1 MATIVKKISS
11 FSFMKKNINQ
21 VVVLGGGVAGLS
33 AAWKLS
39 EHNIP
44 VTVLEREKEV
54 GGLSRTTNFRGF
66 RFDYSAHRFNS
77 NNPEVIHRFKKLIG
91 NHLLKKEKKTYI
103 VHWGKYLTYPPK
115 AFEVA
120 KAMPKLLLLQATF
133 DIFLTHVTNLFN
145 KKKNRSFTDWTRSRF
160 GKTLSSHLNEK
171 YAEKIWKTPA
181 DKLSGDWASFRVG
194 EFKLSSFIL
203 SLFLKHINLYKNQN
217 HPDTDWFYYSDIG
230 IGLFPQQMSK
240 LLINNG
246 CKVSLNSLVYKIVR
260 KGKKYEVFYTKSGK
274 QMKLL
279 ADCIISTIP
288 LDILIRSLVPHA
300 PAKVQKAMSKLE
312 YLCVL
317 VVNILLKKRSVNNA
331 SWVYYPEQNII
342 FNYILEFKNWS
353 KKMAPKDKTSLS
365 ANITCR
371 LGDNIWKTKDKELI
385 ERTISDL
392 VKVGL
397 IKKEQAYSGFVE
409 RLPYAYPVYK
419 IGYLQHLRVIK
430 DYVSQLPNFYM
441 TGRTGNY
448 DYINSDQA
456 FEGGLKTAEKI
467 LPLLT
472 DIKKQ

>member
-1 MATIVKKISS
+1 MAILVKKIPT
-11 FSFMKKNINQ
+11 FSFMKKNRNQ
-21 VVVLGGGVAGLS
+21 IAILGGGVAGLS

-39 EHNIP
+39 EHNTQI
-44 VTVLEREKEV
+44 TVLEREKEV
-54 GGLSRTTNFRGF
+54 GGLSRTSKFKGF

-77 NNPEVIHRFKKLIG
+77 NNPEVIRRFKKLLG
-91 NHLLKKEKKTYI
+91 KHLLKKEKKTYI

-120 KAMPKLLLLQATF
+120 KAMPKFLLIRATI
-133 DIFLTHVTNLFN
+133 DIFWSQISNLFK
-145 KKKNRSFTDWTRSRF
+145 KKKNKSFTDWTRSRF

-171 YAEKIWKTPA
+171 YAEKIWKTPP

-194 EFKLSSFIL
+194 EFKLIRFIL

-240 LLINNG
+240 QIIKNG

-274 QMKLL
+274 RMKLQ
-279 ADCIISTIP
+279 ADRIISTIP

-300 PAKVQKAMSKLE
+300 PEKVQKAMSKLE

-331 SWVYYPEQNII
+331 TWIYYPEQNTI

-371 LGDNIWKTKDKELI
+371 LGDNIWKMKDKELI
-385 ERTISDL
+385 KKTVSDL
-392 VKVGL
+392 VRVGL

-419 IGYLQHLRVIK
+419 IGYSHHLHVIK
-430 DYVSQLPNFYM
+430 HYISKLPNFYM

-456 FEGGLKTAEKI
+456 FEGGLRTAEKI

-472 DIKKQ
+472 DIKK